1 MNNTKTIELKSTKN
15 PDVLIFG
22 AGQITNLLIKKLN
35 SNGKNILCISN
46 NYFNQVGIYPNC
58 TILSYKEIANK
69 KLNANTTIF
78 SWKDASILNQNN
90 NALLSWLESD
100 YFSTKKSILLSSASV
115 YRDSPIAQNEI
126 NTNLEINQKLKLEIL
141 LKSLRLKHRLNHTN
155 LRISNVYGINIE
167 YGFIGSLF
175 SSAKSG
181 SEISVF
187 QDMKIIRDYV
197 HVADVIDAIEQLI
210 EIDSHDADV
219 NISTGVG
226 TSISEV
232 LEIFAKNSYKFEK
245 RRRIPMTPELKQS
258 SVLNCGA
265 LSRLIRWHPGQLE
278 DVITKL
284 LLTI

>member
-141 LKSLRLKHRLNHTN
+141 LKSLHLKHRFNHTN
-155 LRISNVYGINIE
+155 LRISNIYGINIE